1 MHGHAAK
8 QEDLRVRRTRM
19 QLVEAMV
26 LLSIEKGFSSVTVQ
40 DISARAMVNRATFY
54 RYYQDKYDLLDQ
66 YLEEQYTMQL
76 AYDDAEAQAHTQEN
90 VSGKPPEGLV
100 RVWKHIQGHAAFFR
114 VMLGS
119 KGDPTFTQKIRA
131 SIEKRVRSSL
141 PDPIKANVSLPLDLC
156 LSYISSAS
164 IGLLIW
170 WLEHD
175 MPYSPA
181 QMAAWNIQLSN
192 ADLAVALG
200 VSVLPQKAP
209 Y

>member
-1 MHGHAAK
+1 MTHGHTAK

-76 AYDDAEAQAHTQEN
+76 AYDDAEAQGN
-90 VSGKPPEGLV
+90 ISDKPPEGLV

-114 VMLGS
+114 VMLGP

-141 PDPIKANVSLPLDLC
+141 PDLAKANVSLPLDLC

-192 ADLAVALG
+192 ADLAVALQ
-200 VSVLPQKAP
+200 VSALPKKAS
-209 Y
+209 